1 MVAGLYSFLS
11 DAEVLYRFNLLF
23 LRKCQYPE
31 GGKIGKISAVCLV
44 ASMDVRIHRD
54 MIDKQDL
61 LEHFYLIHTVL
72 MCYCRHLSHKICL

>member
-11 DAEVLYRFNLLF
+11 DAEVLNRFNLPF

-54 MIDKQDL
+54 MIDK
-61 LEHFYLIHTVL
+61 
-72 MCYCRHLSHKICL
+72 